1 MPVPG
6 VELAVCTV
14 MGAAQAG
21 CRVVDYIEK
30 IKATHQ
36 AEKRAL
42 LLRARRSDVLEE
54 NVRSLERR
62 MADHNLIKDL
72 NMKLEALGK
81 QYDQSRSEVSG
92 LESRINELLEKCATL
107 KLQNEEREAVSKP
120 VLEVKL
126 GASPGRQRGE
136 APEEAKAKFMAV
148 QMDSVDYAGAIR
160 QLRERANP
168 ASQIK
173 SFSTLAYLAM
183 GFALFSELLY
193 VASNPAKS
201 VLRQWRQPASSSSSS
216 VCSRTDRTEES
227 AERSWRSTLHDF
239 FAPCG
244 KRNVMTKLE

>member
-173 SFSTLAYLAM
+173 AKTSKYRLTHEACSVSDSEGPAAGSNVSLEEMPGCSAQYCR
-183 GFALFSELLY
+183 LFS
-193 VASNPAKS
+193 
-201 VLRQWRQPASSSSSS
+201 
-216 VCSRTDRTEES
+216 
-227 AERSWRSTLHDF
+227 H
-239 FAPCG
+239 
-244 KRNVMTKLE
+244 